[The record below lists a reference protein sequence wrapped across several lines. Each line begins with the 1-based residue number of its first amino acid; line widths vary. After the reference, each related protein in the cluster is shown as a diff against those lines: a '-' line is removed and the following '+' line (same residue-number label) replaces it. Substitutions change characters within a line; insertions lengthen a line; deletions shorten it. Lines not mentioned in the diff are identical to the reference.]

1 MSFVEGMVDAAVR
14 VAAATGREVGALS
27 LAEIAAAAGVS
38 RSTLLRRAGGRAAVD
53 AALRERVRAPV
64 SLADRV
70 VAAAAS
76 VIGADGVAGLTL
88 ERVAERAGCT
98 VMSLYNLVGGRDA
111 LLVEVF
117 RRHTVL
123 PELAPRLRIAG
134 GATVAGMAL
143 AAYRTLID
151 VGLDRSSVATA
162 LMTDALARPGSALAE
177 HVRTAYL
184 PHARRVVEEFFDELV
199 ARGAVRDE
207 RRDALLALFLGPVQI
222 YLEIATLDRRPRGPA
237 ERGAVAAALAE
248 GFTRAV
254 TPTPSPEVPC
264 TPTS

>member
-14 VAAATGREVGALS
+14 AAAATGREVGTLS

-88 ERVAERAGCT
+88 ERVAEQAGCT
-98 VMSLYNLVGGRDA
+98 VMSVYNQVGGRDA

-123 PELAPRLRIAG
+123 PELAPRLRLEG
-134 GATVAGMAL
+134 GTVAGMAL

-237 ERGAVAAALAE
+237 ERAAVAAALAE

-254 TPTPSPEVPC
+254 APTQSPEVPC